1 MFSARIFGFLAAL
14 AVFGGVTPTA
24 WADPP
29 RRSANAAYRA
39 NMRRWHDADAIPAA
53 RFTEDG
59 RLILRLRSLNA
70 MGTAEITPQTPDGG
84 FDEAACA
91 EVSRVFADSRTRR
104 QAPIDR
110 RLIEMVYQIAR
121 HFRAGQVTVVSGY
134 RAEAGSSNHAQGRA
148 VDSLIPGVS
157 DSAIAAYARTL
168 GFAGVGVYPAGGFVH
183 VDVRTRSFFWVDR
196 SGPGRPSRSRRSRR
210 RGRSRGG
217 VNEIMGELA
226 RRSDTEA
233 RARGVSP
240 FGGMRGASQPG
251 GRGLQAQTQAQ
262 GATSEATADDD
273 DE

>member
-14 AVFGGVTPTA
+14 AVFGGVSPDA

-39 NMRRWHDADAIPAA
+39 NMRRWHDADTIPAA

-148 VDSLIPGVS
+148 VDILIPGVS

-168 GFAGVGVYPAGGFVH
+168 G
-183 VDVRTRSFFWVDR
+183 
-196 SGPGRPSRSRRSRR
+196 
-210 RGRSRGG
+210 
-217 VNEIMGELA
+217 
-226 RRSDTEA
+226 
-233 RARGVSP
+233 
-240 FGGMRGASQPG
+240 
-251 GRGLQAQTQAQ
+251 
-262 GATSEATADDD
+262 
-273 DE
+273 